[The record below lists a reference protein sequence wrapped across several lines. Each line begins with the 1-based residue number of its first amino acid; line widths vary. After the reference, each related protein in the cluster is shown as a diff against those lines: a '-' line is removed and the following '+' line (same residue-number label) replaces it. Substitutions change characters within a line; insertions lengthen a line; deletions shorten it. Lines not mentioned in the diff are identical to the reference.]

1 MNTQD
6 SLLTAANSL
15 NHCHFEA
22 ALSTLSLSLAA
33 AQSPQDKHLFQHWL
47 NKAHFHSGDYLA
59 AYEGCQALIGAL
71 TPDGDVSTILKS
83 QLLTARCL
91 NKMKDIAKAEVVCD
105 DLIALV
111 KEKALG

>member
-1 MNTQD
+1 MVM
-6 SLLTAANSL
+6 
-15 NHCHFEA
+15 
-22 ALSTLSLSLAA
+22 
-33 AQSPQDKHLFQHWL
+33 SP
-47 NKAHFHSGDYLA
+47 
-59 AYEGCQALIGAL
+59 
-71 TPDGDVSTILKS
+71 TILKS